1 MRFPARFEHGKYD
14 LYGDIYREIRPS
26 EPQNTALQRAPQ
38 VDPAAE
44 PSGGQNIAL
53 DFPRPDRCEVS
64 HARGQ
69 HLGADFSHFQD
80 PIHLL
85 FTFLAEALTIF
96 RFLYFYDQDIGPSGP
111 QTPDPKAGPEISA
124 RNIRFL
130 VPVDTA

>member
-44 PSGGQNIAL
+44 PSGGQNRAL
-53 DFPRPDRCEVS
+53 DFPHPDRCEVP

-69 HLGADFSHFQD
+69 HLGARFSHFQD

-85 FTFLAEALTIF
+85 FTFLDEAAPDF
-96 RFLYFYDQDIGPSGP
+96 HFFLFLRPRHRSLGPSNP
-111 QTPDPKAGPEISA
+111 
-124 RNIRFL
+124 
-130 VPVDTA
+130 